1 MCSKTK
7 SQFSPP
13 HPTSSPPK
21 SANWITIYTSVSIDV
36 ANPNIWKVSLQK
48 VASARET
55 NNHGI
60 SVRDN
65 CECSFPAYG
74 SAGGKKLSGLGWSQ
88 MDSFGPGWDP
98 SVFSSR
104 SQAGRAAL
112 PESRFSHGAGRSS
125 GRTWLLNP
133 LQYLAP
139 CHFHGPSAG
148 QRKSCSQVESE
159 WGKAICFPPPAPQSS
174 RTRGRGWWTNWRKW
188 FSWAQPL
195 PSSSSPVA
203 CVSRTNPA
211 PALFSP
217 LPPPSGTS
225 HHPLFMGEALSAS
238 TVHLIS
244 PVHSTHSSWG
254 HLRTHHTMQNR
265 LWASLAGC
273 PTSASHYP

>member
-13 HPTSSPPK
+13 HPTLSRPK
-21 SANWITIYTSVSIDV
+21 SANWVTIYTV

-55 NNHGI
+55 NNPGI
-60 SVRDN
+60 SVGDN
-65 CECSFPAYG
+65 CECSLLAHG
-74 SAGGKKLSGLGWSQ
+74 SAGGQKLSGLGWSQ

-98 SVFSSR
+98 GVFSSR
-104 SQAGRAAL
+104 SQAGRAVL
-112 PESRFSHGAGRSS
+112 PESCFSHGGGRSS

-139 CHFHGPSAG
+139 CHLHGPSAG

-159 WGKAICFPPPAPQSS
+159 WGKATCSPLPQHQSS
-174 RTRGRGWWTNWRKW
+174 CARGRGWWTNWRKW

-203 CVSRTNPA
+203 CLSRTNPA

-225 HHPLFMGEALSAS
+225 HHLLSMGETLCF
-238 TVHLIS
+238 HCS
-244 PVHSTHSSWG
+244 PDLPGS
-254 HLRTHHTMQNR
+254 LRTQQLGSSKNTQHNVKQVVLLPGWMPPFGF
-265 LWASLAGC
+265 SL
-273 PTSASHYP
+273 P